1 MNIVIVEDEP
11 VIAQRIQRQVVEIL
25 VEWQP
30 KLIWFDNFDD
40 AQSHLSEKPID
51 LLLLDLNL
59 HGSDGFELLKTI
71 SAEAFHTI
79 IISAYSEQ
87 AIKAFEFGVLDFVA
101 KPFNLKRLTQALARF
116 TDKDSHVTASHT
128 KQLAVKKPTGIHLI
142 EIRNLSYVKA
152 DGHYTELHLVDE
164 TSHLHDKPIDKLAK
178 LLPDNFVRIHRS
190 YITNIL
196 HIKSL
201 KISSG
206 GSYQVILTNNGELPV
221 SRGRYSELKSL
232 IAI

>member
-11 VIAQRIQRQVVEIL
+11 VIAQRIQRQVAEIL
-25 VEWQP
+25 AEWQP
-30 KLIWFDNFDD
+30 QLIWFDNFDD
-40 AQSHLSEKPID
+40 AQSHLSETPID

-59 HGSDGFELLKTI
+59 HGSDGFELLKVI

-79 IISAYSEQ
+79 IISAYAEQ

-101 KPFNLKRLTQALARF
+101 KPFNVKRLAQALARF
-116 TDKDSHVTASHT
+116 TDKDSAAIGHT
-128 KQLAVKKPTGIHLI
+128 KQLAVKKSSGLHLL
-142 EIRNLSYVKA
+142 EIKDLLYIKA
-152 DGHYTELHLVDE
+152 DGHYTELHLLGE
-164 TSHLHDKPIDKLAK
+164 KSHLHDKPIDKLAK

-190 YITNIL
+190 YIANIK

-201 KISSG
+201 NISSG
-206 GSYQVILTNNGELPV
+206 GSYQLILANNNELPV
-221 SRGRYSELKSL
+221 SRGRYSALKAI